1 MPCRIEDLF
10 DSPEERWFYAWC
22 TEAKAQGSVKS
33 FTYHPPSITLSEKV
47 TVKVE
52 KQLKTKVKTIDKFL
66 LHPHTYT
73 PDFILEFSKHFE
85 DAFKD
90 KLRLNYD
97 GLCYIDVKPKFAGQ
111 HNNSAVTFPIT
122 RKWLWDKHKI
132 FVNIAV
138 PETWFKHTFVPVVVA
153 KGIRKDRLKKWQ
165 DYKLLKEYQNG
176 RFPG

>member
-1 MPCRIEDLF
+1 MRVDDLF

-22 TEAKAQGSVKS
+22 CEAKANGSIKS
-33 FTYHPPSITLSEKV
+33 FQYHPYPITLSERV
-47 TVKVE
+47 SIKVE
-52 KQLKTKVKTIDKFL
+52 KQLKTKTKIVDKFL

-73 PDFILEFSKHFE
+73 PDFIIEFLKPFE
-85 DAFKD
+85 DTFKD
-90 KLRLNYD
+90 KLRLTFN
-97 GLCYIDVKPKFAGQ
+97 GSCYIDVKPKFAGV

-122 RKWLWDKHKI
+122 RKWLWNKHKI
-132 FVNIAV
+132 FVNVAV